1 LIYIGFSRNNF
12 PISYLIRRWTKS
24 EVSHSFLLFDD
35 ETLNTKMVLE
45 VTLGGYRIVPWST
58 FKRKNDVVSIKD
70 VGIDLLP
77 GLRATTRWLGLPFD
91 FKAFLAFWRIFKN
104 WSQHPFTASP
114 KALIC
119 SEVVIHVLQIVDF
132 PGSKELNPKATSP
145 KVLMEF
151 LASCQEVKI
160 D

>member
-1 LIYIGFSRNNF
+1 MVYVGFSRNRF
-12 PISYLIRRWTKS
+12 PISFLIRHWTKS
-24 EVSHSFLLFDD
+24 QVRHSFLLFDD

-45 VTLGGYRIVPWST
+45 VTLGGYRIIPWST
-58 FKRKNDVVSIKD
+58 FKRKNTVVSIKD
-70 VGIDLLP
+70 VEIDLLP

-91 FKAFLAFWRIFKN
+91 FKAFLAFWRLFKN

-119 SEVVIHVLQIVDF
+119 SEVVVHVLQIVDL
-132 PGSKELNPKATSP
+132 PGSKELKPKATSP
-145 KVLMEF
+145 QALLDF
-151 LASCQEVKI
+151 LADYREVSI